1 MTAPTPAVRLIRIGD
16 VLTLAGSL
24 NEAVHMALGYLEDE
38 TAKDALRVINDTL
51 AAKINEAKG
60 MVQEAREAL
69 K

>member
-24 NEAVHMALGYLEDE
+24 NEAVHMALGSLEDE
-38 TAKDALRVINDTL
+38 TAKDALRVINDAL
-51 AAKINEAKG
+51 AARINEAKG